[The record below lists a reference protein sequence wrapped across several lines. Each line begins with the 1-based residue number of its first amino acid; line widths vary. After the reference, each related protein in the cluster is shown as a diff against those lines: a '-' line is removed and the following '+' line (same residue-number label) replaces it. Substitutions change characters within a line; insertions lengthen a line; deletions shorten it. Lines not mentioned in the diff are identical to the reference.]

1 MNGYLK
7 MTLPALVF
15 GLMLTSC
22 EQTLTED
29 EKKVITT
36 DIPKEMF
43 REIVMATADELDDFL
58 WDGVVNYAE
67 ETGERVQR
75 KIDERNRTAAFLGG
89 NMFDFAELFGTST
102 NEIYAREYNNYIL
115 YANNHRSDLLELV
128 NKMSEVI
135 ANNPSIAYSYA
146 SGCLDQV
153 PMSYFQK
160 VSSDLPSSINEIFV
174 DGTDNLTMDSSDKVS
189 WGEAVMG
196 EYRRP
201 RLSSSAV
208 LCAVLCAMSY
218 VDKPKAVYA
227 VYDDE
232 REAWEVGY
240 NNKDTYFVTFEIKGD
255 VLRYEYTPT
264 RYSAELAK
272 SELNALNK

>member
-7 MTLPALVF
+7 MALPALVF

-67 ETGERVQR
+67 ETGDRVQR
-75 KIDERNRTAAFLGG
+75 KIDERNSTAAFLGG

-240 NNKDTYFVTFEIKGD
+240 NNKDAYYITFEIKGD
-255 VLRYEYTPT
+255 VLRYEYSPT

>member
-102 NEIYAREYNNYIL
+102 NEIYAKEYNNYIL

-189 WGEAVMG
+189 WGEAIMG

-240 NNKDTYFVTFEIKGD
+240 NNKDAYFVTFEIKGD